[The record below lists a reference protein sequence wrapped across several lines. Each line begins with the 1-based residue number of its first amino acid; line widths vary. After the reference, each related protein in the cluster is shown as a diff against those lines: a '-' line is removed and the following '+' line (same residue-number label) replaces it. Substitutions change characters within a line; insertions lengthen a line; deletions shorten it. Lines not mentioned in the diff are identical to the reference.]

1 MRWEELQQAGYAV
14 RPAEMDDLPDV
25 LELVNR
31 HSRHLVGVDKYR
43 VQDFQ
48 KEWESAGF
56 DLARDTRLVFAP
68 DGTLIGYGEV
78 WDLEEPLVV
87 IYCWGRVHPA
97 WMGRGIGSALLQWA
111 EERARQSLVKA
122 PPQARLT
129 LMAEAPHL
137 DVCAQQML
145 RQAGFNLTRHTL
157 QMVIDLGQFAPEQGG
172 PATLPEGVTI
182 RTMMVGKEERA
193 LFEMLRDAFRDHW
206 GYVERPPQVE
216 FERWM
221 HFVRYDDRFDASL
234 WFLAVC
240 GDEIVGASLCHE
252 AARGDPQMGWIRTLA
267 VQRAWRHRG
276 IATALLR
283 HSFAE
288 MRRRGKK
295 RVGLSVDAQNLTGAI
310 RLYEKVGMRS
320 DPRYQFDTYEK
331 ELRPGKELRVQT
343 L

>member
-1 MRWEELQQAGYAV
+1 MTLEELQQDGYAV
-14 RPAEMDDLPDV
+14 RPAEMDDMPEV

-31 HSRHLVGVDKYR
+31 HSRHLMGVDKYR

-48 KEWESAGF
+48 KEWESSGF

-68 DGTLIGYGEV
+68 DGNLIGYGEV

-87 IYCWGRVHPA
+87 IYCWGRVDPA
-97 WMGRGIGSALLQWA
+97 WRGRGIGSALVQWA
-111 EERARQSLVKA
+111 EARARQSLAKA
-122 PPQARLT
+122 PPRARLT
-129 LMAEAPHL
+129 LVSEAPYL
-137 DVCAQQML
+137 DTCAQQML
-145 RQAGFNLTRHTL
+145 REAGFSLTRHTL
-157 QMVIDLGQFAPEQGG
+157 QMVIDLEQPSPEQGG
-172 PATLPEGVTI
+172 QATLPQGVVI
-182 RTMMVGKEERA
+182 RTIIAGKEERA
-193 LFEMLRDAFRDHW
+193 IFEMLRDAFRDHW
-206 GYVERPPQVE
+206 GYIERPREVE

-221 HFVRYDDRFDASL
+221 HFVRCDDRFDASL

-240 GDEIVGASLCHE
+240 GDEIVGASLCQNE
-252 AARGDPQMGWIRTLA
+252 ARGDPRMGWIRTLA
-267 VQRAWRHRG
+267 VQRVWRHRG

-283 HSFAE
+283 HSFDE
-288 MRRRGKK
+288 LRRRGKK
-295 RVGLSVDAQNLTGAI
+295 RVGLSVDAQNLTGAT